1 MLKTAAVSVVLALAV
16 STSALGGI
24 IQGQDF
30 AIGTANVINLLQGQ
44 QSATSAQ
51 NLLIDITQDTSGGG
65 VAVVSA
71 HVFGVT
77 GEVGGAWGASGLL
90 AASRLGVSPVLGA
103 GSLLIPGTTNVNALL
118 ARARIN
124 SLLVRAQ

>member
-1 MLKTAAVSVVLALAV
+1 MFKTTVVSVVLTLAV
-16 STSALGGI
+16 GSSALGGI

-30 AIGTANVINLLQGQ
+30 AIGTANAIHLLQDQ
-44 QSATSAQ
+44 QGASSAQ
-51 NLLIDITQDTSGGG
+51 NLLVDITQDTSGGG

-77 GEVGGAWGASGLL
+77 GEVGGVWGASGLL

-103 GSLLIPGTTNVNALL
+103 GSLLVPGTTNVNALL
-118 ARARIN
+118 ARARLN
-124 SLLVRAQ
+124 SLLVGAP